1 MLAIKFKPMSNNLK
15 KFVISLKD
23 RTKRKETG
31 LFVAE
36 GYKICEELLV
46 SPLATEFVVLSSN
59 AREQTVE
66 LAKAFHRKGIDVY
79 LARRQQFLQLCETE
93 TPQDILAVV
102 RYSIEPPKID
112 YPIIVLDG
120 ISDPGNLGTIIR
132 TADWFGYRT
141 IVTSPDSVDKYNPKV
156 IRGSMGS
163 FFRVNVVQNRDL
175 SDFLVAKKKEAKI
188 FAATLSG
195 KIPLNQIDF
204 PKKTIIIFGNES
216 RGIRPEIL
224 SLADFEF
231 IIEGEGFAESLNV
244 AISAGIVLYKYF
256 LSQNEKK

>member
-1 MLAIKFKPMSNNLK
+1 
-15 KFVISLKD
+15 
-23 RTKRKETG
+23 
-31 LFVAE
+31 
-36 GYKICEELLV
+36 
-46 SPLATEFVVLSSN
+46 
-59 AREQTVE
+59 
-66 LAKAFHRKGIDVY
+66 
-79 LARRQQFLQLCETE
+79 
-93 TPQDILAVV
+93 
-102 RYSIEPPKID
+102 
-112 YPIIVLDG
+112 
-120 ISDPGNLGTIIR
+120 
-132 TADWFGYRT
+132 
-141 IVTSPDSVDKYNPKV
+141 
-156 IRGSMGS
+156 MGS

-195 KIPLNQIDF
+195 KIHLNQIAF

-231 IIEGEGFAESLNV
+231 KIEGEGSAESLNV

>member
-15 KFVISLKD
+15 KFIVSLKD

-36 GYKICEELLV
+36 GYKICEELLE
-46 SPLATEFVVLSSN
+46 SPLTTEFVVLSSN

-66 LAKAFHRKGIDVY
+66 LAKAFHRKGIDVF
-79 LARRQQFLQLCETE
+79 LARQQQFLQLCETE

-102 RYSIEPPKID
+102 RYSNEPPKID

-141 IVTSPDSVDKYNPKV
+141 ILTSPDSVDKYNPKV

-163 FFRVNVVQNRDL
+163 FFRVNVIQNRQL
-175 SDFLVAKKKEAKI
+175 SDFIGAKKKEAKI
-188 FAATLSG
+188 FAGTLSG
-195 KIPLNQIDF
+195 KIPLSQISF
-204 PKKTIIIFGNES
+204 PKKSIVIFGNES

-224 SLADFEF
+224 SFADFEF
-231 IIEGEGFAESLNV
+231 KIEGKGSAESLNV

-256 LSQNEKK
+256 LSQNESK